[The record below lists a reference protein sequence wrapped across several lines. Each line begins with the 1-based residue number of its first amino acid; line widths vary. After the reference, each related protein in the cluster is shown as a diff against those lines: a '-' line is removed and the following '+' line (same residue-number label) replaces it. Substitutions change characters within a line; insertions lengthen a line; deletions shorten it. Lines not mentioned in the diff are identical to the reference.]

1 MVDIVF
7 ANSLSAVA
15 AVFMSVS
22 CLLRRKTHIYLFQML
37 ECLFLI
43 FAQLVFGQVGAV
55 LSLSVSVIRNLLLVL
70 GRYKRWHMILFTV
83 ITLLLGIALNTG
95 GIIGIIPVG
104 AGAIFTVSSFYAE
117 KFAEIKLSLLVN
129 IGLWIVYSAFIL
141 DFSTLFMNSVSFA
154 LNLAS
159 LIRYISRQKRST

>member
-1 MVDIVF
+1 
-7 ANSLSAVA
+7 
-15 AVFMSVS
+15 
-22 CLLRRKTHIYLFQML
+22 
-37 ECLFLI
+37 
-43 FAQLVFGQVGAV
+43 
-55 LSLSVSVIRNLLLVL
+55 
-70 GRYKRWHMILFTV
+70 MILFFV
-83 ITLLLGIALNTG
+83 LTLFLGIALNTG
-95 GIIGIIPVG
+95 GIVGIIPVG

-159 LIRYISRQKRST
+159 LIRYISRPKRSS